1 MKLSTIIRA
10 MVVLLVLVLLLL
22 LLLIRLLFLSCV
34 SFAFWWLGL

>member
-10 MVVLLVLVLLLL
+10 MVVLLVLVLLL